1 MKKIFICMVLI
12 LCVSVPAAFSQ
23 FRFEIGASAPIT
35 FGAFN
40 GETSDFADVGSILD
54 EVGIIPIPN
63 LALLLQLDAGPVKL
77 GAGIKAWTALV
88 ASAAYPIVQ
97 AEIALGSLSIDASLG
112 GYFLAYYGV
121 PDTFGFEEIGA
132 LIPDISVWLGIGKKN
147 AFRIGGGAMGLI
159 PTSFDL
165 TTIPYVAYAGL
176 KVVLQ

>member
-1 MKKIFICMVLI
+1 MKKILICMVLI
-12 LCVSVPAAFSQ
+12 LCISVPAAFSQ

-35 FGAFN
+35 VGAFDSS
-40 GETSDFADVGSILD
+40 TSDFADIGSILD

-63 LALLLQLDAGPVKL
+63 LALLLQLDAGPIKL
-77 GAGIKAWTALV
+77 GAGIKAWTALI

-97 AEIALGSLSIDASLG
+97 AELALGALSIDASLG

-121 PDTFGFEEIGA
+121 PNTFGFEEIGA
-132 LIPDISVWLGIGKKN
+132 FIPDLSVWLGIGKKN

-165 TTIPYVAYAGL
+165 TTVPYVVYAGL
-176 KVVLQ
+176 KVVL

>member
-1 MKKIFICMVLI
+1 MKKILMCMILI
-12 LCVSVPAAFSQ
+12 LCISVPAAFSQ
-23 FRFEIGASAPIT
+23 FRFEIGASAPLYV
-35 FGAFN
+35 GVFN
-40 GETSDFADVGSILD
+40 GDTADIGDIGSLLE

-63 LALLLQLDAGPVKL
+63 LALLLQLDAGPIKL

-97 AEIALGSLSIDASLG
+97 AEIALGALSIDASLG

-132 LIPDISVWLGIGKKN
+132 FIPDLSVWLGIGKKN

-165 TTIPYVAYAGL
+165 TTVPYVLYAGL
-176 KVVLQ
+176 KVVL